1 MDKFS
6 YISNGDVNAIDDLY
20 QQYLKD
26 QDSVDFGWKKFFE
39 GFDMGQ
45 QKFNGNSKGVAVSEN
60 FIKEVN
66 VLKPD

>member
-6 YISNGDVNAIDDLY
+6 YISNADVNVIDDLY

-45 QKFNGNSKGVAVSEN
+45 Q
-60 FIKEVN
+60 
-66 VLKPD
+66 